1 MRFVRKGLI
10 RLAVVLFAA
19 TVACAAAPAADG
31 PGMPI
36 ARGVRVGDVVLTGLT
51 TQPARER
58 VRSHLAQPLRFAV
71 GRDTWTVP
79 ARRFRV
85 TADVDA
91 AVRAALRARPGTAIP
106 LSVGASSKAIERTV
120 AELAKRYDRPARD
133 AHLAGLDAKLRPVF
147 ERPVAGRRLDRP
159 TAARAIRDALAAGTR
174 DTIRLRFLR
183 VAPARTVRTFGPLI
197 VIRRGSN
204 TLTLFDGP
212 KQVRVFRIATGLPQ
226 YPTPLG
232 RFDIVDKQYHPW
244 WYPPPSDWAKG
255 LKPVPPGPSNPLG
268 TRWMGLS
275 AWGVGIHGTPSAA
288 SIGYSASHGCIR
300 MYVPDAEW
308 LFERVRFGTTVFIV
322 PT

>member
-1 MRFVRKGLI
+1 MRFVRKTLV
-10 RLAVVLFAA
+10 RLGVVLFAA
-19 TVACAAAPAADG
+19 TMACAAAPAADS
-31 PGMPI
+31 PGTPI
-36 ARGVRVGDVVLTGLT
+36 ARGVRVGDVVLTGLR

-58 VRSHLAQPLRFAV
+58 LRRELAQPLQIGNLMV
-71 GRDTWTVP
+71 PP
-79 ARRFRV
+79 ARFGLSV
-85 TADVDA
+85 DVDSA
-91 AVRAALRARPGTAIP
+91 ARAALAARPGESIP
-106 LSVGASSKAIERTV
+106 LAASVDETRIRNFV
-120 AELAKRYDRPARD
+120 AKLAPRYFHAPIDARV
-133 AHLAGLDAKLRPVF
+133 AGLDARLRPMYAR
-147 ERPVAGRRLDRP
+147 EEPGRRLDRR
-159 TAARAIRDALAAGTR
+159 ALERAIRGALLRGER
-174 DTIRLRFLR
+174 RSIRLRFAR
-183 VAPARTVRTFGPLI
+183 VLPAVTEADLGPVI

-212 KQVRVFRIATGLPQ
+212 KQVRVFRVATGLPQ

-308 LFERVRFGTTVFIV
+308 LFERVQLGTTVFIV
-322 PT
+322 SA

>member
-1 MRFVRKGLI
+1 MRILRKALI
-10 RLAVVLFAA
+10 RLGVVLFAA
-19 TVACAAAPAADG
+19 TVACAAAPAADS
-31 PGMPI
+31 PGTPI

-58 VRSHLAQPLRFAV
+58 VRRYLAQPLRFRV
-71 GRDTWTVP
+71 GGDTWTVP
-79 ARRFRV
+79 AGRFRV
-85 TADVDA
+85 TADVDT
-91 AVRAALRARPGTAIP
+91 AVRTALAARPGTAVP
-106 LSVGASSKAIERTV
+106 LPVGARSKAIERTV
-120 AELAKRYDRPARD
+120 GELARRYDRPARD
-133 AHLAGLDAKLRPVF
+133 ARLAGLDAKLRPVF
-147 ERPVAGRRLDRP
+147 EPPAAGRELDRP
-159 TAARAIRDALAAGTR
+159 AAARAIRDALAAGTR
-174 DTIRLRFLR
+174 DGIRLRFRR
-183 VAPARTVRTFGPLI
+183 VAPGRTIRNFGPVI

-204 TLTLFDGP
+204 TLTLFDGR
-212 KQVRVFRIATGLPQ
+212 KQVRVFRVATGLAQ

-275 AWGVGIHGTPSAA
+275 AWGVGIHGTPSPA

-308 LFERVRFGTTVFIV
+308 LFERVELGTTVFIV
-322 PT
+322 SA